1 MSASKFLAFIS
12 LFVGQFCL
20 FLIISIKVIVP
31 FNSLQL
37 LLRGEYFVFRAKEN
51 FPPEVKPRTWKR
63 QKFHYDNVPTAMLTL
78 FAVQT
83 TEGWPA

>member
-1 MSASKFLAFIS
+1 
-12 LFVGQFCL
+12 
-20 FLIISIKVIVP
+20 
-31 FNSLQL
+31 
-37 LLRGEYFVFRAKEN
+37 VFRAKEN

-83 TEGWPA
+83 TEGWPAYVFRKQLFIIVIFFTFSFLLKAR

>member
-1 MSASKFLAFIS
+1 MIYLKYS
-12 LFVGQFCL
+12 
-20 FLIISIKVIVP
+20 
-31 FNSLQL
+31 
-37 LLRGEYFVFRAKEN
+37 RGEYFVFRAKEN